1 MEDLLEYAV
10 QRAGSLGASYA
21 EARYQ
26 ADRNESMIL
35 KNGTAE
41 ATSLRTI
48 RGISVRVLVKG
59 ALSFGATNVLGK
71 RSLTDLVGK
80 VVKGAAAAAE
90 HVRDPI
96 RMAPAEMM
104 VAEHRIR
111 PRVSFDN
118 VTLESRLELLQEA
131 DSKAVGTAEATGISM
146 PGRYMSLNALTTERL
161 VINSDGARVRSLV
174 PRVSVDIFLTVAH
187 PERGAMQ
194 RIVSRGE
201 VGGWEAAER
210 WDLPTTLAHE
220 TKVLARILHQA
231 QVFRGGEMDVVL
243 GPEVVGLV
251 SHESSGHPGEGD
263 RILGREAA
271 QAGETYLSRDSLGL
285 RVGSELVNVVDDP
298 TVPRSFGHYLHDE
311 EGVKAR
317 RRYLIKGGII
327 NEFLHNRETA
337 AVFGVESNASSR
349 SVAFDREPIV
359 RMANTF
365 VEAGDH
371 SLEEMLE
378 GVRSGLYIKN
388 FMEWNIDDRRYNQK
402 YVGLEAY
409 LIEDGKLGPMVRNPV
424 LEITTPGLWGA
435 VDAVGEELE
444 FHSAYCGKG
453 DPMQGIPV
461 SVGGPHLRL
470 RGVRMEG
477 SP

>member
-1 MEDLLEYAV
+1 
-10 QRAGSLGASYA
+10 
-21 EARYQ
+21 
-26 ADRNESMIL
+26 
-35 KNGTAE
+35 
-41 ATSLRTI
+41 
-48 RGISVRVLVKG
+48 
-59 ALSFGATNVLGK
+59 
-71 RSLTDLVGK
+71 
-80 VVKGAAAAAE
+80 
-90 HVRDPI
+90 
-96 RMAPAEMM
+96 MAPAEMM

-111 PRVSFDN
+111 PRVPFDN
-118 VTLESRLELLQEA
+118 VSLESRLELLQEA
-131 DSKAVGTAEATGISM
+131 DSSAVGTAEAAGIRM
-146 PGRYMSLNALTTERL
+146 PGRYLSLDALTTERL
-161 VINSDGARVRSLV
+161 VLNSDGARVRSLV
-174 PRVSVDIFLTVAH
+174 PRVSVHIYLTAAH

-194 RIVSRGE
+194 RVVSRGE
-201 VGGWEAAER
+201 SGGWEAAER
-210 WDLPTTLAHE
+210 WDLPATLAQE
-220 TKVLARILHQA
+220 AKVLARILHGA
-231 QVFRGGEMDVVL
+231 QPFRGGETDVVL

-251 SHESSGHPGEGD
+251 SHESSGHPAEGD

-271 QAGETYLSRDSLGL
+271 QTGETYLSRNSLGL

-298 TVPRSFGHYLHDE
+298 TLPRSFGHYLYDE
-311 EGVKAR
+311 EGVRAR
-317 RRYLIKGGII
+317 RRYLIKGGVI
-327 NEFLHNRETA
+327 NEFLHDRETA
-337 AVFGVESNASSR
+337 AEFGVRSNGSSR

-365 VEAGDH
+365 VEPGDH

-409 LIEDGKLGPMVRNPV
+409 LIEDGELGPMVRNPV

-435 VDAVGEELE
+435 VDAVGDQLELS
-444 FHSAYCGKG
+444 SAYCGKG

-477 SP
+477 SS